1 MGEHACVGYGLRED
15 DAMLFQFAFATPHHH
30 LSLSLRTEPTNPTP
44 QKMSKPSQ
52 RPSLLTRRLSVAG
65 SASLTR
71 SIPAETEDPS
81 TLLYY
86 SCNVGDVSA
95 VATIL
100 DENPNLDTNAKRG
113 RLGATPLFAAS
124 LRGNTGSIELLL
136 AVQGTDVNLQRDD
149 GTTPLIIAAQEGHY
163 EAIKLL
169 LQAPKIQIN
178 KAFRGRSPLFMASYK
193 NHPKVVRHLVHKGAD
208 CNQQEVDG
216 ELTPLMIACSK
227 GYDNVVDILLSAST
241 IDVNMCDA
249 KGQTALFIAC
259 LHGHSEVLQALSVQ
273 RDIQGNLTRSADHS
287 SPLQVACMMSH
298 SSDIIATILATNG
311 TDVHHVNDD
320 GHTAIYYAEE
330 GDVHDVVLMLSLLG
344 GKSKRKREEEDDLC
358 QVCEIQ

>member
-1 MGEHACVGYGLRED
+1 
-15 DAMLFQFAFATPHHH
+15 
-30 LSLSLRTEPTNPTP
+30 
-44 QKMSKPSQ
+44 MSKPSQ

-216 ELTPLMIACSK
+216 ESPS
-227 GYDNVVDILLSAST
+227 
-241 IDVNMCDA
+241 
-249 KGQTALFIAC
+249 
-259 LHGHSEVLQALSVQ
+259 
-273 RDIQGNLTRSADHS
+273 S
-287 SPLQVACMMSH
+287 SPRA
-298 SSDIIATILATNG
+298 
-311 TDVHHVNDD
+311 
-320 GHTAIYYAEE
+320 
-330 GDVHDVVLMLSLLG
+330 
-344 GKSKRKREEEDDLC
+344 
-358 QVCEIQ
+358 